1 MAVRAV
7 ALALLAAA
15 LSGCGGSEPSAEGV
29 VRAWAESVRLGDAEA
44 AAALFAPGAEIVD
57 GERIRVLETE
67 AEAIRYARREA
78 CAGAVL
84 RIDDEGGATVE
95 AEFDVRGA
103 TRCEGAD
110 RELALFRVED
120 GRITFL
126 HRLPQR
132 RDRVRVI

>member
-1 MAVRAV
+1 MAARAV
-7 ALALLAAA
+7 ALALVVAALAA
-15 LSGCGGSEPSAEGV
+15 CGGREPSAEGV

-44 AAALFAPGAEIVD
+44 AAALFAPGAEIID
-57 GERIRVLETE
+57 GDRTRVLETE

-78 CAGAVL
+78 CAGAVV
-84 RIDDEGGATVE
+84 RIDDERGATIE

>member
-1 MAVRAV
+1 MAARAAAV
-7 ALALLAAA
+7 ALLAVVLA
-15 LSGCGGSEPSAEGV
+15 GCGGGEPSAEGV

-44 AAALFAPGAEIVD
+44 AGALFAPGAEVVD
-57 GERIRVLETE
+57 GERTHVLETE
-67 AEAIRYARREA
+67 AEAIRYVRREA
-78 CAGAVL
+78 CAGAVVW
-84 RIDDEGGATVE
+84 IDDHGGATVE

-120 GRITFL
+120 GHITFL

-132 RDRVRVI
+132 RDRVRVV

>member
-1 MAVRAV
+1 VAVRAV
-7 ALALLAAA
+7 VLASVAAVLA
-15 LSGCGGSEPSAEGV
+15 GCGGGEPSAEGV

-44 AAALFAPGAEIVD
+44 AGALFAPGAEVVD
-57 GERIRVLETE
+57 GERTRVLETE
-67 AEAIRYARREA
+67 AEAIRYVRREA
-78 CAGAVL
+78 CAGAVV
-84 RIDDEGGATVE
+84 RIDDEGGTTVE

-103 TRCEGAD
+103 MRCEGAD

-132 RDRVRVI
+132 RDRVRVV

>member
-1 MAVRAV
+1 VSARVL
-7 ALALLAAA
+7 ALALLAVA
-15 LSGCGGSEPSAEGV
+15 LAGCGGSEPSAEGV
-29 VRAWAESVRLGDAEA
+29 VRAWAESIRLGDAEA
-44 AAALFAPGAEIVD
+44 AAELFAPGAEIVD
-57 GERIRVLETE
+57 GERTRVLETE
-67 AEAIRYARREA
+67 ADAIRYARREA
-78 CAGAVL
+78 CAGAVV

-132 RDRVRVI
+132 RDRVRVV

>member
-1 MAVRAV
+1 MSARVL

-15 LSGCGGSEPSAEGV
+15 LTGCGGSQPSAEGV
-29 VRAWAESVRLGDAEA
+29 VRAWAESIRLGDAEA
-44 AAALFAPGAEIVD
+44 AAELFAPGAEVVD
-57 GERIRVLETE
+57 GERIRVLRTE

-78 CAGAVL
+78 CAGAVV

-103 TRCEGAD
+103 TRCDGAD

-132 RDRVRVI
+132 RDRVRVV

>member
-1 MAVRAV
+1 MAVRAAALTLLAV
-7 ALALLAAA
+7 ALA
-15 LSGCGGSEPSAEGV
+15 GCGGSEPSAEGV

-44 AAALFAPGAEIVD
+44 AGSLFAPGAEVVD
-57 GERIRVLETE
+57 GKRSRVLETE
-67 AEAIRYARREA
+67 AEAIRYVRREA
-78 CAGAVL
+78 CAGAVI

-132 RDRVRVI
+132 HNRVRVV

>member
-1 MAVRAV
+1 MALRAL

-15 LSGCGGSEPSAEGV
+15 LAGCGGDDPSAEGV

-44 AAALFAPGAEIVD
+44 AAALFAPGAEVVD
-57 GERIRVLETE
+57 GTSTRVLETE
-67 AEAIRYARREA
+67 AEAIRYNRREA
-78 CAGAVL
+78 CAGAVV
-84 RIDDEGGATVE
+84 RIDDGGDATVE
-95 AEFDVRGA
+95 VEFDVSGA

-132 RDRVRVI
+132 HNRVRVI

>member
-1 MAVRAV
+1 MAVRPVAV
-7 ALALLAAA
+7 ALLAAA

>member
-7 ALALLAAA
+7 AFALLAAA
-15 LSGCGGSEPSAEGV
+15 LAGCGGSEPSAEGV

-78 CAGAVL
+78 CAGAVV
-84 RIDDEGGATVE
+84 RIDDDGGATVE

>member
-1 MAVRAV
+1 MAVRTTV
-7 ALALLAAA
+7 LALLAAA
-15 LSGCGGSEPSAEGV
+15 VTGCGGSAPSAEGV

-44 AAALFAPGAEIVD
+44 AAALFAPGAEVVD
-57 GERIRVLETE
+57 GERTRVLETE
-67 AEAIRYARREA
+67 ADAIRYARREA
-78 CAGAVL
+78 CAGAIV

-110 RELALFRVED
+110 REFALFRVEG

>member
-1 MAVRAV
+1 MAARAV
-7 ALALLAAA
+7 ALAFLVVA
-15 LSGCGGSEPSAEGV
+15 LSSCGGREPSAEGV

-44 AAALFAPGAEIVD
+44 AGALFAPGAEVVD
-57 GERIRVLETE
+57 GERSRVLETE
-67 AEAIRYARREA
+67 AEAIRYVRREA
-78 CAGAVL
+78 CAGSVV

-95 AEFDVRGA
+95 AEFDVHGA

>member
-1 MAVRAV
+1 MAVRAAV
-7 ALALLAAA
+7 LALLAVA
-15 LSGCGGSEPSAEGV
+15 LAGCGGDEPSAEGV

-44 AAALFAPGAEIVD
+44 AGALFAPGAEVVD
-57 GERIRVLETE
+57 GERTRVLATE

-78 CAGAVL
+78 CAGAVV

-103 TRCEGAD
+103 TRCDGAD

-132 RDRVRVI
+132 RDRVRVV

>member
-1 MAVRAV
+1 VAGRAV
-7 ALALLAAA
+7 ALAIVAVALA
-15 LSGCGGSEPSAEGV
+15 GCGGGEPSAEGV

-44 AAALFAPGAEIVD
+44 AAELFAPGARVVD
-57 GERIRVLETE
+57 GERTRVLETE

-78 CAGAVL
+78 CAGAVV

-103 TRCEGAD
+103 RRCGGAD

-132 RDRVRVI
+132 RDRVRVV

>member
-1 MAVRAV
+1 VAVRAA

>member
-1 MAVRAV
+1 MTARAV
-7 ALALLAAA
+7 ALALLVIA
-15 LSGCGGSEPSAEGV
+15 LAGCGGREPSAEGV

-44 AAALFAPGAEIVD
+44 AGALFAPGAEVVD
-57 GERIRVLETE
+57 GERRRVLETK
-67 AEAIRYARREA
+67 ADAIRYVRREA
-78 CAGAVL
+78 CAGAVV